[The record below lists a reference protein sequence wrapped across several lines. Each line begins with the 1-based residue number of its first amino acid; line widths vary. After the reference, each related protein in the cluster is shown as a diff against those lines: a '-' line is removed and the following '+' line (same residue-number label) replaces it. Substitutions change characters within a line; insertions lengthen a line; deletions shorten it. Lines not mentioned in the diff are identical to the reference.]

1 MRKRLQFYERKQR
14 AFPSILYDLEK
25 QISDTSLRLKVAG
38 GPGRILARKGCTAA
52 PRKRTYNECS
62 NPMYPMFIDASR
74 TAYAHH
80 KHKYALELEEK
91 KRLTKEQ
98 NVPDDSRYAD
108 VQPDGEA
115 VECR

>member
-1 MRKRLQFYERKQR
+1 
-14 AFPSILYDLEK
+14 
-25 QISDTSLRLKVAG
+25 
-38 GPGRILARKGCTAA
+38 
-52 PRKRTYNECS
+52 
-62 NPMYPMFIDASR
+62 MYPMFIDASR

-98 NVPDDSRYAD
+98 NVRDDSRYAD

>member
-1 MRKRLQFYERKQR
+1 
-14 AFPSILYDLEK
+14 
-25 QISDTSLRLKVAG
+25 
-38 GPGRILARKGCTAA
+38 
-52 PRKRTYNECS
+52 
-62 NPMYPMFIDASR
+62 MYPMFIDASR